1 MLWPTIIH
9 GWILLTAT
17 NASGQASNLFGG
29 SLDPATKP
37 RRLTATTTHRR
48 RLFECELRIATNAN
62 FKHPDASNL
71 LIDAFIAINVSF
83 TGLCPR
89 SQRLLNLRFRET
101 AIRLAL
107 QRYED
112 VSLDKWIEK
121 ERERNI
127 VRFVRWG
134 NKSFRKKFFLRVKRK
149 LICTDRLVFWSL
161 MRLLISRVEVQALAI
176 MKNTLIY
183 I

>member
-1 MLWPTIIH
+1 MVERERTVAKGGGGRGGEGRETGTIDSPVLWPTIIH

-17 NASGQASNLFGG
+17 NASGQASNLLGG

-121 ERERNI
+121 ERERERYCSI
-127 VRFVRWG
+127 RSVR
-134 NKSFRKKFFLRVKRK
+134 
-149 LICTDRLVFWSL
+149 
-161 MRLLISRVEVQALAI
+161 
-176 MKNTLIY
+176 
-183 I
+183 